1 MTLQGLEG
9 DTGTVIF
16 FLQPWHPGASDLSED
31 SGHALFIMVWAP
43 GTCFFLFLFFAR
55 LMSTTEILQRI
66 SIIKSLFIKKQVIL
80 GAENSQ

>member
-1 MTLQGLEG
+1 MTLQGLGG
-9 DTGTVIF
+9 DPGTVIF

-43 GTCFFLFLFFAR
+43 GTCFFFFFAR
-55 LMSTTEILQRI
+55 LMSATEILQRI